1 MKEHQHMEWKE
12 SWRDD
17 YLRWI
22 CGFANAEGGVLVIGR
37 DDRGRAVGVANAARL
52 LEEIPNKVRDVLGI
66 MVEVNLRREDGKDLL
81 EIRVEPYPSPVSY
94 KGEYHY
100 RSGSTKQELKGA
112 ALSRFLLK
120 KQGLHWDGVPMPRLT
135 LGDCN
140 PAALQWF
147 RDKAAKSG
155 RVDEQV
161 LADGDA
167 ALLASLQLDDGEH
180 LKRAAALLFG
190 KEPERFVP
198 GAFIKLGFFV
208 TDDDLRY
215 QDEIHGD
222 LFSQVEK
229 TLDTLCAK
237 YLKAYISYE
246 GLQRL
251 ETYLFPLPALRE
263 ALLNAVMHKDYSSGI
278 PIQISVYAHQ
288 IVLWNAGQLPEHWT
302 LERLMGKHPSHPFN
316 PLLASAFFRAG
327 YVESWGR
334 GIEKMRR
341 ECANHDVPAPIF
353 DTSMSGLMLTFKAN
367 PVHLVAAVGE
377 KSAGVLLNSTGEVA
391 AAQPESRPESQP
403 ESQPESLEF
412 RVLATLVD
420 EPLSKAEIS
429 SRLGHK
435 EISGQL
441 NKVIRLLLA
450 EGNIEYTIPD
460 KPGSRLQQ
468 YRLTSKGRAVRYVA
482 KSTDNRPT
490 RS

>member
-1 MKEHQHMEWKE
+1 MKEQQNMEWKE

-37 DDRGRAVGVANAARL
+37 DDQGRAVGVANAGRL

-66 MVEVNLRREDGKDLL
+66 MVEVNLRLEDGKELL

-120 KQGLHWDGVPMPRLT
+120 KQGLHWDGVPVPRLT

-229 TLDTLCAK
+229 TLETLRAK

-278 PIQISVYAHQ
+278 PIQISVYAH
-288 IVLWNAGQLPEHWT
+288 
-302 LERLMGKHPSHPFN
+302 RS
-316 PLLASAFFRAG
+316 AS
-327 YVESWGR
+327 
-334 GIEKMRR
+334 MRT
-341 ECANHDVPAPIF
+341 E
-353 DTSMSGLMLTFKAN
+353 
-367 PVHLVAAVGE
+367 
-377 KSAGVLLNSTGEVA
+377 
-391 AAQPESRPESQP
+391 
-403 ESQPESLEF
+403 
-412 RVLATLVD
+412 
-420 EPLSKAEIS
+420 
-429 SRLGHK
+429 
-435 EISGQL
+435 
-441 NKVIRLLLA
+441 
-450 EGNIEYTIPD
+450 
-460 KPGSRLQQ
+460 
-468 YRLTSKGRAVRYVA
+468 
-482 KSTDNRPT
+482 
-490 RS
+490 